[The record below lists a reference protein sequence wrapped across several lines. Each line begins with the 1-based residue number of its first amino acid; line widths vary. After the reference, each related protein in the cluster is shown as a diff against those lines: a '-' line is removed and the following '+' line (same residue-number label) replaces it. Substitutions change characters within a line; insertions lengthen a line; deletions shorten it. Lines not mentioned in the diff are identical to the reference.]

1 MLNIAVFVSGR
12 GSNLRAI
19 HEAVERGTLDAKIV
33 LVLSSRDDAPALT
46 WASAR
51 GIPTAS
57 LQGIAADEVATNI
70 VQHLESAG
78 TDFIA
83 LAGYMKRIPEEVVR
97 WYRGR
102 MVNVHPALLPSFGGK
117 GMYGERVHKAVL
129 DAGVRVSGA
138 TVHIVD
144 EEYDRG
150 PIVLQRCVPVEENDT
165 PASLAERVL
174 AVEHAL
180 LPEAL
185 QLFSRGQMEVRD
197 GRVQSTKQR

>member
-19 HEAVERGTLDAKIV
+19 HEAVERGALEAKIV
-33 LVLSSRDDAPALT
+33 LVLSSRDDAPAIA

-51 GIPTAS
+51 GIPTSS
-57 LQGIAADEVATNI
+57 LQGVSDNAVIPTVLR
-70 VQHLESAG
+70 HLEETG

-83 LAGYMKRIPEEVVR
+83 LAGYMKRIPEEIVR
-97 WYRGR
+97 RYRGR

-117 GMYGERVHKAVL
+117 GMYGERVHEAVIA
-129 DAGVRVSGA
+129 AGVRVSGA

-150 PIVLQRCVPVEENDT
+150 PIVLQRCVPVDYADT
-165 PASLAERVL
+165 PASLAARVL
-174 AVEHAL
+174 TVEHEL

-185 QLFSRGQMEVRD
+185 QLFSRGMIEIRD
-197 GRVQSTKQR
+197 GRVHSTK